1 MAIQVQHRR
10 IGVDVSKAE
19 LEIAGHAGK
28 TTEVIR
34 NDRRAIRQWLKQ
46 LDGPSAFA
54 IEATNVFHLAFVEE
68 AHALGHT
75 VYLIDGYRLNRYR
88 DSVGGRAK
96 TDRTDALLLRR
107 YLEREE
113 QDLRPW
119 TPPPAG
125 YAELHRLLHRR
136 SRLVQARTQIRQ
148 SFSGAPELKSL
159 MAKLIHSIDQVDAAI
174 RKRINCLVRHSSIA
188 SNRARCQQIEGI
200 GPLTSVALANA
211 FQRGA
216 FQSSDAFIAFLGLDV
231 RVRESGTY
239 RGRRRL
245 TKKGDPE
252 LRRLLHNAAMAARRS
267 ATWAPV
273 YDKHIQRGLAP
284 TQVLVILA
292 RKLARVAFALM
303 TKETDYVPKLTREA
317 CPAT

>member
-1 MAIQVQHRR
+1 MANPIQRRR

-34 NDRRAIRQWLKQ
+34 NDRCAIHQWLQQ
-46 LDGPSAFA
+46 LNGPAVFA

-96 TDRTDALLLRR
+96 TDRTDALLLLR

-113 QDLRPW
+113 QDLRAW
-119 TPPPAG
+119 APPPAG

-136 SRLVQARTQIRQ
+136 ARLVEARTQIRQ
-148 SFSGAPELKSL
+148 SFAGVAELEDL
-159 MAKLIHSIDQVDAAI
+159 TAQLVQAIDQVDSAI
-174 RKRINCLVRHSSIA
+174 RKRISQLARGSSIA
-188 SNRARCQQIEGI
+188 SHWKRCQQIEGI
-200 GPLTSVALANA
+200 GPLTSAALANA
-211 FQRGA
+211 FRRGA
-216 FQSSDAFIAFLGLDV
+216 FRSGDAFIAFLGLDV

-252 LRRLLHNAAMAARRS
+252 LRRLLHNAAMAAKRS
-267 ATWAPV
+267 ATWAPL
-273 YDKHIQRGLAP
+273 YDKHIQRGLTP

-292 RKLARVAFALM
+292 RKLARIAFALM
-303 TKETDYVPKLTREA
+303 RNQTDYIPRLT
-317 CPAT
+317 